1 MQRQFKCRYC
11 GFAPAK
17 STQYSRHFRASPT
30 CRQKLHN
37 DITDALNN
45 KKRAADIA
53 TEFGVSPC
61 TVHRSRNGPISKQAK
76 PANTASVM
84 QDRML
89 SIGCMQKL
97 LPFLPSISRADLVAA
112 VEVVANEMKRLEN
125 EICTYQLE
133 LRGLRLQM
141 QDLQRA
147 KSKAEEE
154 RDRVLKAQNSL
165 ISSGKIKERVAKENV
180 RRVLAEMGW

>member
-1 MQRQFKCRYC
+1 
-11 GFAPAK
+11 
-17 STQYSRHFRASPT
+17 
-30 CRQKLHN
+30 
-37 DITDALNN
+37 
-45 KKRAADIA
+45 
-53 TEFGVSPC
+53 
-61 TVHRSRNGPISKQAK
+61 
-76 PANTASVM
+76 M

>member
-1 MQRQFKCRYC
+1 
-11 GFAPAK
+11 
-17 STQYSRHFRASPT
+17 
-30 CRQKLHN
+30 
-37 DITDALNN
+37 
-45 KKRAADIA
+45 
-53 TEFGVSPC
+53 
-61 TVHRSRNGPISKQAK
+61 
-76 PANTASVM
+76 
-84 QDRML
+84 
-89 SIGCMQKL
+89 
-97 LPFLPSISRADLVAA
+97 
-112 VEVVANEMKRLEN
+112 MKRLEN